1 MTKISEVDQVSRIAR
16 ATDTHVELFDN
27 GVSLGKVPVDS
38 QGGWTKEASNLAL
51 GIHTYTAKAA
61 NGMPASEPWEIQ
73 VQQVQGDGENFDA
86 VPDTI
91 LSRGQKIDLPTMTIT
106 FNGGDGLIGIL
117 PFNYGDAYDQ
127 PSEPERRE
135 GKALHMNINRQGGI
149 QTVTLDLN
157 GVYSKVSF
165 WHSYIETRTSATFY
179 DADGSSLGK
188 ILLTYSLDVPRQIT
202 FSGSNITKIVFV
214 TSVNDATLLD
224 YLKFE

>member
-1 MTKISEVDQVSRIAR
+1 MKKIDEVDQVSGIAR

-27 GVSLGKVPVDS
+27 DVSLGKVPVDDE
-38 QGGWTKEASNLAL
+38 GGWTKAVSNLAL
-51 GIHTYTAKAA
+51 GTHTYTAKAA
-61 NGMPASEPWEIQ
+61 NGMGASEPWEIQ
-73 VQQVQGDGENFDA
+73 VQSDGENFDA

-106 FNGGDGLIGIL
+106 FDGGDGLVGIL
-117 PFNYGDAYDQ
+117 PFNYGSAYHQ
-127 PSEPERRE
+127 PSVPERRE
-135 GKALHMNINRQGGI
+135 GKALHMNINRQGGS

-179 DADGSSLGK
+179 DADGSSLGRM
-188 ILLTYSLDVPRQIT
+188 LLTYSLDVPRQIT
-202 FSGSNITKIVFV
+202 FSGSNIAKIVFV